1 MQTLV
6 LVQRFRGRLTDVG
19 PGVLVMELS
28 ADGAPVGIG
37 DVTPS
42 AHGVR
47 NGTAIAVI
55 FVMEEER

>member
-28 ADGAPVGIG
+28 AEGATVGLG
-37 DVTPS
+37 DIAPS
-42 AHGVR
+42 DHGVR
-47 NGTAIAVI
+47 DSTAIAVI